1 MRYKF
6 SNCVLDTE
14 RHLLFRD
21 GEPVNTEP
29 QVFDLLHLL
38 VRNAGL
44 LVTRDQIIEEIWGGR
59 IVSESSISA
68 RTNAVRKAVGDSGKE
83 QAIIKTVT
91 RRGLQLVATV
101 SRDNEEAS
109 APQPLQSDRQ
119 KVRFAKSSDGTNI
132 AYATSGSGPKIM
144 RAGHFLT
151 HLDMDWKSLIWRP
164 YLDALGQD
172 HTLVRYDQR
181 GTGLSDPSVSNLD
194 LESHVADLE
203 TVANA
208 AGLDRFPLV
217 ALSQGVPVAIQFA
230 VRNPERISCLILYG
244 GYAEGRAIRDGGQS
258 IDAANAMMMM
268 MREGW
273 GKPQSAF
280 MSAFTSL
287 FCPDASQE
295 QLADLVELQL
305 ASTSPENAGQIRM
318 AIDRFSVLDQLEKVQ
333 VPTLVIHSRNDSVHP
348 LSEGQKLASNIPNAD
363 FIVLES
369 NNHILL
375 PGEPAWPD
383 FVRET
388 LEIMKRDD
396 VLTSQ

>member
-1 MRYKF
+1 MRYNF
-6 SNCVLDTE
+6 SNCILDTE

-38 VRNAGL
+38 IRNAGL
-44 LVTRDQIIEEIWGGR
+44 LVTRDQIIEEIWDGR

-68 RTNAVRKAVGDSGKE
+68 RTNAARKAVGDSGRE

-91 RRGLQLVATV
+91 RRGLQFIATV
-101 SRDNEEAS
+101 SSDSEEIS
-109 APQPLQSDRQ
+109 VSRPLHSDRQ
-119 KVRFAKSSDGTNI
+119 RIRFAKSSDGTNI

-151 HLDMDWKSLIWRP
+151 HLEMDWKSLIWRP

-181 GTGLSDPSVSNLD
+181 RTGLSDPSASSLD
-194 LESHVADLE
+194 IESHVGDLE
-203 TVANA
+203 AVANA
-208 AGLDRFPLV
+208 AGLDRFPLI

-230 VRNPERISCLILYG
+230 VQNPERVSCLILYG

-258 IDAANAMMMM
+258 SEAAEAMMTM

-280 MSAFTSL
+280 MGAFTSL
-287 FCPDASQE
+287 FCPDASSE
-295 QLADLVELQL
+295 QLADLVKLQL
-305 ASTSPENAGQIRM
+305 ASASPENAGQIRM
-318 AIDRFSVLDQLEKVQ
+318 AIDRFSILDQLQNVQ

-375 PGEPAWPD
+375 PDEPAWPE
-383 FVRET
+383 FIRET
-388 LEIMKRDD
+388 LEIIKRDE
-396 VLTSQ
+396 VLTPQ